1 VRAGSRIRKLLRLL
15 LTLVVFDLL
24 SGIAPASAE
33 LLPVPQ
39 NLVALDSI
47 LGEQLLFNAEARRAY
62 FPLSAQFVAQK
73 NQGLCGIA
81 SLVMGLNALHVPAP
95 ESARLKP
102 FSAFDQ
108 SNIAAGSSES
118 IR

>member
-1 VRAGSRIRKLLRLL
+1 VEVRARHLKLY
-15 LTLVVFDLL
+15 LVRR
-24 SGIAPASAE
+24 GIA
-33 LLPVPQ
+33 LDI
-39 NLVALDSI
+39 DSI
-47 LGEQLLFNAEARRAY
+47 PGEQLLFNAEARRAY
-62 FPLSAQFVAQK
+62 FPLSAQFVTQE
-73 NQGLCGIA
+73 NQGLFGIA
-81 SLVMGLNALHVPAP
+81 SLVMVLNALHIPAP